1 MPSEEKTVGAE
12 QATLEQQL
20 LAGQPPGT
28 VIKCVTAQVIQTPQG
43 PRIVLQGLH
52 GAEFTP
58 QQLAVVQQQVK
69 QQLLKG
75 TVCRPLAYVAQS
87 TWRISV
93 CRVCLKPDGTQW
105 CMGREVKGI
114 WQMEWVAST
123 LTLPRNVVYAALLPL
138 MCTPRLPVVDKTD
151 APADLN
157 GLIRFNERLNLVSAR
172 VPSHFKHSLPSSV
185 ASFVHSKWML

>member
-1 MPSEEKTVGAE
+1 MPPEEKPVGAE

-75 TVCRPLAYVAQS
+75 TVYRPLACLTQFTRQITACTSFCCIFCALQMDIAKKKS
-87 TWRISV
+87 TIFFT
-93 CRVCLKPDGTQW
+93 P
-105 CMGREVKGI
+105 I
-114 WQMEWVAST
+114 
-123 LTLPRNVVYAALLPL
+123 LTL
-138 MCTPRLPVVDKTD
+138 
-151 APADLN
+151 
-157 GLIRFNERLNLVSAR
+157 
-172 VPSHFKHSLPSSV
+172 
-185 ASFVHSKWML
+185 

>member
-1 MPSEEKTVGAE
+1 VSAPVPPEEKPVGAE

-20 LAGQPPGT
+20 LVGQPPGT

-75 TVCRPLAYVAQS
+75 TVCRPLDYLA
-87 TWRISV
+87 
-93 CRVCLKPDGTQW
+93 
-105 CMGREVKGI
+105 
-114 WQMEWVAST
+114 
-123 LTLPRNVVYAALLPL
+123 
-138 MCTPRLPVVDKTD
+138 
-151 APADLN
+151 
-157 GLIRFNERLNLVSAR
+157 
-172 VPSHFKHSLPSSV
+172 
-185 ASFVHSKWML
+185 

>member
-1 MPSEEKTVGAE
+1 VSAPVPPEEKPVGAE

-75 TVCRPLAYVAQS
+75 TVCRPLAYVAQF
-87 TWRISV
+87 T
-93 CRVCLKPDGTQW
+93 
-105 CMGREVKGI
+105 
-114 WQMEWVAST
+114 
-123 LTLPRNVVYAALLPL
+123 
-138 MCTPRLPVVDKTD
+138 
-151 APADLN
+151 
-157 GLIRFNERLNLVSAR
+157 
-172 VPSHFKHSLPSSV
+172 
-185 ASFVHSKWML
+185 

>member
-1 MPSEEKTVGAE
+1 MKNGNYFWSLYNISLWCVILLLIQQPITQVQTPCSTIQAAASTTPSTIEAPFQQQQQQVTPTSPPVSAPVPPEEKPVGAE

-75 TVCRPLAYVAQS
+75 TVCRPLDHVAQF
-87 TWRISV
+87 TWWI
-93 CRVCLKPDGTQW
+93 
-105 CMGREVKGI
+105 
-114 WQMEWVAST
+114 
-123 LTLPRNVVYAALLPL
+123 
-138 MCTPRLPVVDKTD
+138 
-151 APADLN
+151 
-157 GLIRFNERLNLVSAR
+157 SAR
-172 VPSHFKHSLPSSV
+172 MFFCCMFRALQMGIVEKVPYFSPL
-185 ASFVHSKWML
+185 